1 MSSQRINRNVVAS
14 KKPFCKVCFDA
25 GKPESDYTSHHVRS
39 LPDRTGNTKILCPT
53 LLNTECRYCSGV
65 GHTTKFCPTLAAQKK
80 KEERAHKED
89 ERSRRINK
97 ESVSQKPKTNQINN
111 NNKFSAL
118 MSDDEEEEE
127 IVAPVKKEKEEF
139 PALCEPSK
147 RVTFSSSN
155 SYLNAAVCPAP
166 PVKPQED
173 VNPAFKVLKKS
184 TNLMF
189 PARRILNWADYDS
202 EDEEADDRAFEESMN
217 RQAIENYEW
226 DD

>member
-1 MSSQRINRNVVAS
+1 MSSQRINRNNVTAS

-80 KEERAHKED
+80 KEERADKEKQ
-89 ERSRRINK
+89 RANK
-97 ESVSQKPKTNQINN
+97 VEQKPKNNPINSIN
-111 NNKFSAL
+111 MFEAL
-118 MSDDEEEEE
+118 MSDDEEEDA
-127 IVAPVKKEKEEF
+127 VAPVKKEKEEF

-147 RVTFSSSN
+147 RVSFSSN

-166 PVKPQED
+166 QVKPQED
-173 VNPAFKVLKKS
+173 VNPGFKVLKKS
-184 TNLMF
+184 TSLMF
-189 PARRILNWADYDS
+189 PARRILNWADYDT
-202 EDEEADDRAFEESMN
+202 EDEEEDDRIFEAKLQMVDNS
-217 RQAIENYEW
+217 AW
-226 DD
+226 DA